1 MKILKSYFNLN
12 MGGNNMKTK
21 KKFIT
26 AYIVFLLSLLL
37 MFSITSYGQGYVIN
51 AQSVSEIQKAHQN
64 HYIKRSWFNIHK
76 TYVINTAEY
85 KIVYIF
91 HKGWGDIIKVYPR
104 SKEIAARFV
113 EFNNSCE
120 SYEQLSSGVWFVETD
135 NNDVLLETKKKVNG
149 DIYFVFSNYHDF
161 SN

>member
-1 MKILKSYFNLN
+1 MLLRKTNKI
-12 MGGNNMKTK
+12 MKT
-21 KKFIT
+21 I
-26 AYIVFLLSLLL
+26 IRLLVIIGII
-37 MFSITSYGQGYVIN
+37 MFSVTSYSQSYVIN
-51 AQSVSEIQKAHQN
+51 AQSVSEIQRAHQD
-64 HYIKRSWFNIHK
+64 HYIKRAWFNFHK
-76 TYVINTAEY
+76 TYIINTAEY